1 MPEIRVVPPPLPQ
14 PPPLPPESWEVAES
28 PRPPRR
34 PNWLVQGGM
43 VLVWLLIGS
52 AQKLGWTTS
61 VMIHTFALTLLAM
74 ILVPLERKE
83 PPRILTASEA
93 VGEAV
98 EIGEDVADFTS
109 LAPPDASV
117 ADPLNPAVTI
127 GGSHGNVQP
136 DLALLSGPQ
145 ASGLGQGMGAGRG
158 DAAGREADARIAQA
172 GGRGGVVQIAI
183 LWDDRNDLDLH
194 VLTPRGT
201 RICYLSPKSPDGG
214 ELDVDMNVRG
224 ESLKPVENIR
234 WLTRA
239 PQDGLYRVQVHY
251 FERHDRAQAQSPFRV
266 VLRIG
271 EEERVLQ
278 GVARQVRQ
286 FTEVAT
292 FEIKEGR
299 GAGIKP
305 QLTDFEET
313 EVPEIA
319 QDPRRLAQREQ
330 FAREALQDALAATS
344 DKLRA
349 GKLRRVVE
357 RFPGTESAEEARRRL
372 QQMSD

>member
-1 MPEIRVVPPPLPQ
+1 MPESRVVPPSLPR
-14 PPPLPPESWEVAES
+14 PPSLPTESFAVTETA
-28 PRPPRR
+28 RPPRR
-34 PNWLVQGGM
+34 PNWLVQVGT
-43 VLVWLLIGS
+43 WLLWLVIGS
-52 AQKLGWTTS
+52 SQKLGWTAS
-61 VMIHTFALTLLAM
+61 ALIHTFALLMLAL

-83 PPRILTASEA
+83 PPLLLTAAEA
-93 VGEAV
+93 VGELE
-98 EIGEDVADFTS
+98 EIGEAVTEFDTNS
-109 LAPPDASV
+109 PLDATV
-117 ADPLNPAVTI
+117 VDPVNPAATI
-127 GGSHGNVQP
+127 GGSHGDVQP
-136 DLALLSGPQ
+136 DLALLSGPRV
-145 ASGLGQGMGAGRG
+145 SGLGQGVGSGRG
-158 DAAGREADARIAQA
+158 DAAGREADARVAQA

-194 VLTPRGT
+194 VLTPRNT
-201 RICYLSPKSPDGG
+201 RICFLSPTSPDGG

-224 ESLKPVENIR
+224 ESTRPVENIR
-234 WLTRA
+234 WLSRA

-251 FERHDRAQAQSPFRV
+251 FERHDRAQPQSPFRV

-271 EEERVLQ
+271 SEERVLQ

-292 FEIKEGR
+292 FEIKGGR
-299 GAGIKP
+299 VADIKP
-305 QLTDFEET
+305 QLKDFEET

-372 QQMSD
+372 QQMTE